1 MTEYLLKEDKLI
13 GHSLI
18 VQRNGLFRKK
28 LSLRGVY
35 YNNLIKGIISK
46 FDEVSQE
53 LLYSNIHY
61 SINQKISMNSINTIG
76 FRNGGT
82 IIGKCNLEK
91 RINFLQF
98 QFKDSYLRK
107 ALKILKEQEN

>member
-1 MTEYLLKEDKLI
+1 MKYLLEEDKLI
-13 GHSLI
+13 GHDLI

-46 FDEVSQE
+46 FDEVSPE
-53 LLYSNIHY
+53 LLYTSIHY
-61 SINQKISMNSINTIG
+61 SINLKISRNNMDTIC

-98 QFKDSYLRK
+98 QFKDSYLKR
-107 ALKILKEQEN
+107 ALEILEEQEN